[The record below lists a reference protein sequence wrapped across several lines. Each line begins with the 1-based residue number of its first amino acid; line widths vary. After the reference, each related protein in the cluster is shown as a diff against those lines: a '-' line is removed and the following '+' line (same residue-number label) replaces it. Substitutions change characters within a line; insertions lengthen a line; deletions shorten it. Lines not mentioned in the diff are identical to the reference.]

1 MSILCYVTF
10 NDGGS
15 VLKGVSG
22 EWGPMFSPE
31 SPALARSAASQ
42 WGPRPPVRT
51 QRQHTAQLS
60 ALTPNPPPPPSPP
73 LAPQISSSRL
83 NRFFYFISLSSG
95 EQPRPPPSG
104 CLTLKPTAQ
113 PHPLQHR
120 QGPSVKLSISTF
132 DFYALSICYCIFELP
147 TTTTTTKEEFWILK
161 SVKH

>member
-15 VLKGVSG
+15 VLKGVFG

-42 WGPRPPVRT
+42 WGPRPPVRA
-51 QRQHTAQLS
+51 QRQRTAQLS

-95 EQPRPPPSG
+95 EQHRPPPSG
-104 CLTLKPTAQ
+104 CLPLRPTAQ
-113 PHPLQHR
+113 RILWGAKS
-120 QGPSVKLSISTF
+120 GPVCKIISSYIWF
-132 DFYALSICYCIFELP
+132 LGFKYILLY
-147 TTTTTTKEEFWILK
+147 FWTANNNK
-161 SVKH
+161 K